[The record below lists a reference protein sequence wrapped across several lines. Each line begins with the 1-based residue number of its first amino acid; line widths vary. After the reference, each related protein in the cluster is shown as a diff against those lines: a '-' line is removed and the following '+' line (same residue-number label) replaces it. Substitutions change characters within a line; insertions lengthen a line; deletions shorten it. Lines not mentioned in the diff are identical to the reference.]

1 MLLEGR
7 RILHKI
13 LNSDLEAKIF
23 THTDIKEWEAA
34 LGEEKQNGK
43 IEVTIICDVVRV
55 QIR

>member
-13 LNSDLEAKIF
+13 LNSDLEAKKF